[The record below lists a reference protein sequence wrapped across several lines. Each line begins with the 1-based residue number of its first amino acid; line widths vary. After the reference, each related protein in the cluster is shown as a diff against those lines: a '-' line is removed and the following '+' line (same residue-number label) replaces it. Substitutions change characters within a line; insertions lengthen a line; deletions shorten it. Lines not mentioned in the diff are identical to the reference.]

1 MTRTTHLAGT
11 SLALGMLALA
21 LVGLRG
27 ADDFAAVA
35 GWFPRYASIA
45 VMVLALGIL
54 FWELGFVGSERD
66 GGLEHQSSRDE
77 GAESS
82 WYPAVGFWRYVL
94 WLIAFGA
101 MFQTF
106 GIGFAVIVWL
116 TAFRRFDCAFSWR
129 SSLVGAIA
137 AAAVVGTIVSVL
149 GLRVPDGTVLP
160 NGLWIVSL

>member
-1 MTRTTHLAGT
+1 MTRRVHLAGT
-11 SLALGMLALA
+11 SLALGMLVLA

-35 GWFPRYASIA
+35 SWFPRYASVV

-54 FWELGFVGSERD
+54 FWELGYVGSERD
-66 GGLEHQSSRDE
+66 GGLEHQSSRDD
-77 GAESS
+77 GAASP
-82 WYPAVGFWRYVL
+82 WYPTVGFWRYML

-106 GIGFAVIVWL
+106 GLLFTIVVWL

-129 SSLVGAIA
+129 SSLIGAIA
-137 AAAVVGTIVSVL
+137 AAVVVGTIVSVL
-149 GLRVPDGTVLP
+149 GLRVPDGPVLP